1 MFWLRAAFCAALSF
15 VALSGESRADDV
27 TLTSRDGTVT
37 VSGTLLAYDGEF
49 FRVETRFGV
58 LTVDGSGVTCEGP
71 GCPDLDA
78 YVAEIALS
86 GTRTIGAVLMPALIE
101 AFAIRQ
107 GYRAERIVRDDRRFI
122 YVLVDRQT
130 EQTAA
135 RMAFNI
141 DSTASGFDDLVQ
153 GRADLVMAA
162 RLPTEA
168 ERRLANAAGIGDL
181 TRPERRLIIG
191 LDGLVPIVSPA
202 NAVRRMSLET
212 LAQLLAGD
220 LVDWEDLGGAPG
232 PIRVHLRDEGSGP
245 DVLTAEQIL
254 GPAGLALAEPFQRH
268 AGNAGLSDAVARD
281 AGAFGLTSYSHIDN
295 ARAVLLQGTCDFP
308 SPASVLSLK
317 SEDYPLTTP
326 LFLFTGPERL
336 PLLARE
342 FLAFVRSPAAAP
354 VIRRAGFV
362 DLVIEDIPLDAQ
374 GERLANAI
382 AAAGDEIGLAELQS
396 MVSVLRGAT
405 RLSVTFRFRDGTAEL
420 DAQSLS
426 NVDLL
431 ADQLEAG
438 RYDDT
443 PLLFVGFSDG
453 SGAATANR
461 DLARRRAETVRQA
474 VLEAAPFADRTRVDI
489 RLAAFG
495 EALPMACDDSAWGR
509 KVNRRVEVW
518 RVQR

>member
-1 MFWLRAAFCAALSF
+1 MWRLRAAFFAALSF
-15 VALSGESRADDV
+15 VALADVGHAEDV

-37 VSGTLLAYDGEF
+37 VSGTLQGYDGEF
-49 FRVETRFGV
+49 YRVETRYGV

-78 YVAEIALS
+78 YVAEIAIS

-101 AFAIRQ
+101 SFAIRQ
-107 GYRAERIVRDDRRFI
+107 GYRTERIVRDDRRFI
-122 YVLVDRQT
+122 YVLIDRQT

-135 RMAFNI
+135 RVSFNLG
-141 DSTASGFDDLVQ
+141 STGSGFGDLVAGQ
-153 GRADLVMAA
+153 ADLVMAA

-181 TRPERRLIIG
+181 ARSERRLIIG

-202 NAVRRMSLET
+202 NGVRRMSLEA
-212 LAQLLAGD
+212 LAKVLAGEI
-220 LVDWEDLGGAPG
+220 VDWQELGGPAG
-232 PIRVHLRDEGSGP
+232 PIRVHLRNKGSAP
-245 DVLTAEQIL
+245 DVLAAEQIL
-254 GPAGLALAEPFQRH
+254 GPAELELTEPYQRH
-268 AGNAGLSDAVARD
+268 EGNADLSDAVVRD
-281 AGAFGLTSYSHIDN
+281 PGAFGLTSYSHIDN

-308 SPASVLSLK
+308 SPASALALK
-317 SEDYPLTTP
+317 AEDYPLTTP
-326 LFLFTGPERL
+326 LFLFTGSERL

-362 DLVIEDIPLDAQ
+362 DLVVEDIPIASQ

-382 AAAGDEIGLAELQS
+382 AAAGEEVGLAELQT
-396 MVSVLRGAT
+396 MVSALRGAT
-405 RLSVTFRFRDGTAEL
+405 RLSVTFRFLDGSAEL
-420 DAQSLS
+420 DAQSVS
-426 NVDLL
+426 NIALL
-431 ADQLEAG
+431 ADHLEAG
-438 RYDDT
+438 RYDNT

-453 SGAATANR
+453 SGAAGANR

-474 VLEAAPFADRTRVDI
+474 VLDAAPFADRTKVVI

-509 KVNRRVEVW
+509 RVNRRVEVW